1 MTDPATP
8 PEALDESHY
17 RRALGDFCDARVV
30 CAHDAI
36 YAVNGIKLI
45 DKGARIDRALYDRLL
60 QHRLSGSIDQL
71 MTAEGMLDL
80 AALETLA
87 RDLCASAPL
96 PRRMA
101 ARLGSAEPMVLPL
114 RAVPLPTPVALKLT
128 LMRDQHPALL
138 QHALQAMLV
147 ALYLGHRLRLPA
159 VQMQSLAAASLL
171 RDLGMLHM
179 DQVWLQAQH
188 TMADA
193 ERRHLRAHP
202 VTSMILL
209 RAQKVY
215 TEEAVTAVFEHHE
228 RLDGSGY
235 PRGAKATDISPLGQ
249 VLLSAELVAAMAHK
263 FGEASPHHLALVL
276 QLNQR
281 AFPKVMTAE
290 LLGLLQDA
298 IPVAS
303 AGDADLAARQLRLV
317 AEAFEQWADGK
328 AVLPTGLGDTPAHWM
343 TTRMGGLRQVL
354 IEAGTHPDQ
363 PAYLL
368 DQGGG
373 DDQQVAEAV
382 VMGREALWQLT
393 SICRDCLQRWPHLA
407 VADGEAAPARARKS
421 DAAVAAWCAW
431 AQRRLSGAPRAAAH
445 PPADHPSSDSGEG
458 SGALAVV

>member
-1 MTDPATP
+1 MTAPAIP

-17 RRALGDFCDARVV
+17 RRALGDFCDTRVV
-30 CAHDAI
+30 SAHDAI
-36 YAVNGIKLI
+36 YAVNGTKLI
-45 DKGARIDRALYDRLL
+45 EKGARIDRALYDRLL
-60 QHRLSGSIDQL
+60 QHRLAESIDQH
-71 MTAEGMLDL
+71 MAVEGMLGL
-80 AALETLA
+80 SELETMA
-87 RDLCASAPL
+87 RGLCAGAPL

-101 ARLGSAEPMVLPL
+101 ARLGSPDAMVLPL
-114 RAVPLPTPVALKLT
+114 RAVPLPAPVALKLT

-138 QHALQAMLV
+138 QQGLQALLV
-147 ALYLGHRLRLPA
+147 ALYLGTRLKLPEA
-159 VQMQSLAAASLL
+159 QMQSLAAASLL

-179 DQVWLQAQH
+179 DQTWLQAQR

-202 VTSMILL
+202 ITSMILL

-215 TEEAVTAVFEHHE
+215 SEEAVIAVFEHHE
-228 RLDGSGY
+228 RLDGTGY
-235 PRGAKATDISPLGQ
+235 PRGAKAADISPLGQ

-281 AFPKVMTAE
+281 AFPKVLTAE

-303 AGDADLAARQLRLV
+303 AGDAELAARQLRLL
-317 AEAFEQWADGK
+317 AEAFEQWAEWK
-328 AVLPTGLGDTPAHWM
+328 AALPTGPGDTPAHWM
-343 TTRMGGLRQVL
+343 AARMAGLRQIL

-393 SICRDCLQRWPHLA
+393 SICRECLQRWPHLA
-407 VADGEAAPARARKS
+407 AATEGGTSPARKG

-431 AQRRLSGAPRAAAH
+431 VQQRLSGAA
-445 PPADHPSSDSGEG
+445 PATGDRRSDSDD
-458 SGALAVV
+458 GAGA

>member
-1 MTDPATP
+1 MTAPAIP

-30 CAHDAI
+30 SAHDAI
-36 YAVNGIKLI
+36 YAVNGTKLI
-45 DKGARIDRALYDRLL
+45 EKGARIDRNLYDRLL
-60 QHRLSGSIDQL
+60 QHRLSESIDQH
-71 MTAEGMLDL
+71 MAVEGMLGL
-80 AALETLA
+80 PELETMA
-87 RDLCASAPL
+87 RGLCASAPL

-101 ARLGSAEPMVLPL
+101 ARLGTPDPMVLPL

-138 QHALQAMLV
+138 QQGLQALLV
-147 ALYLGHRLRLPA
+147 ALYLGTRLKLPVA
-159 VQMQSLAAASLL
+159 QMQSLAAASLL

-179 DQVWLQAQH
+179 DQVWLQAQR

-202 VTSMILL
+202 ITSTILL

-215 TEEAVTAVFEHHE
+215 AEDAVTAVFEHHE

-235 PRGAKATDISPLGQ
+235 PRGAKAADISPLGQ

-281 AFPKVMTAE
+281 AFPKVLTAE

-303 AGDADLAARQLRLV
+303 AGDAELAAHQLRLL
-317 AEAFEQWADGK
+317 AEAFEQWADWK
-328 AVLPTGLGDTPAHWM
+328 AALPTGPGDTPVHWM
-343 TTRMGGLRQVL
+343 AAHGRPAADPDRSRHPPRPAGLPARPGQRRRPAGGR
-354 IEAGTHPDQ
+354 
-363 PAYLL
+363 
-368 DQGGG
+368 GGG
-373 DDQQVAEAV
+373 D
-382 VMGREALWQLT
+382 GPR
-393 SICRDCLQRWPHLA
+393 
-407 VADGEAAPARARKS
+407 G
-421 DAAVAAWCAW
+421 AVAAH
-431 AQRRLSGAPRAAAH
+431 QRLPRMPAALAAPGRGRGRRRPGPQGRRCGGGGLVRLGAAAAVGR
-445 PPADHPSSDSGEG
+445 PAGCSGR
-458 SGALAVV
+458 SPRRRRRRRRAVGRLRRRV

>member
-1 MTDPATP
+1 MTAPAIP

-30 CAHDAI
+30 SAHDAI
-36 YAVNGIKLI
+36 YAVNGTKLI
-45 DKGARIDRALYDRLL
+45 EKGARIDRNLYDRLL
-60 QHRLSGSIDQL
+60 QHRLSESIDQH
-71 MTAEGMLDL
+71 MAVEGMLGL
-80 AALETLA
+80 PALETMA
-87 RDLCASAPL
+87 RGLCTSAPL

-101 ARLGSAEPMVLPL
+101 ARLGTPDPMVLPL

-138 QHALQAMLV
+138 QQGLQALLV
-147 ALYLGHRLRLPA
+147 ALYLGTRLKLPVA
-159 VQMQSLAAASLL
+159 QMQSLAAASLL

-179 DQVWLQAQH
+179 DQVWLQAQR

-202 VTSMILL
+202 ITSMILL

-215 TEEAVTAVFEHHE
+215 AEDALTAVFEHHE

-235 PRGAKATDISPLGQ
+235 PRGAKAADISPLGQ

-281 AFPKVMTAE
+281 AFPKVLTAE

-303 AGDADLAARQLRLV
+303 AGDAELAARQLRLL
-317 AEAFEQWADGK
+317 AEAFEQWADWK
-328 AVLPTGLGDTPAHWM
+328 AALPTGPGDTPAHWM
-343 TTRMGGLRQVL
+343 AARMAGLRQIL

-393 SICRDCLQRWPHLA
+393 SICRECLQRWPHLA
-407 VADGEAAPARARKS
+407 AAEGGAPARKGG
-421 DAAVAAWCAW
+421 DAAVADWCAW
-431 AQRRLSGAPRAAAH
+431 VQQRLSGGPRAAGAG
-445 PPADHPSSDSGEG
+445 PRADGPGDGE
-458 SGALAVV
+458 LPVV

>member
-1 MTDPATP
+1 MTAPAIP

-30 CAHDAI
+30 SAHDAI
-36 YAVNGIKLI
+36 YAVNGTKLI
-45 DKGARIDRALYDRLL
+45 EKGARIDRNLYDRLL
-60 QHRLSGSIDQL
+60 QHRLSESIDQH
-71 MTAEGMLDL
+71 MAVEGMLGL
-80 AALETLA
+80 PELETMA
-87 RDLCASAPL
+87 RGLCTSAPL

-101 ARLGSAEPMVLPL
+101 ARLGTPDPMVLPL
-114 RAVPLPTPVALKLT
+114 RAVPLPAPVALKLT

-138 QHALQAMLV
+138 QQGLQALLV
-147 ALYLGHRLRLPA
+147 ALYLGTRLKLPA
-159 VQMQSLAAASLL
+159 AQMQSLAAASLL

-179 DQVWLQAQH
+179 DQVWLQAQR

-202 VTSMILL
+202 ITSMILL

-215 TEEAVTAVFEHHE
+215 AEDAVTAVFEHHE

-235 PRGAKATDISPLGQ
+235 PRGAKAADISPLGQ

-281 AFPKVMTAE
+281 AFPKVLTAE

-303 AGDADLAARQLRLV
+303 AGDAELAAHQLRLL
-317 AEAFEQWADGK
+317 AEAFEQWADWK
-328 AVLPTGLGDTPAHWM
+328 AALPTGPGDSPAHWM
-343 TTRMGGLRQVL
+343 AARMAGLRQIL

-393 SICRDCLQRWPHLA
+393 SICRECLQRWPHLA
-407 VADGEAAPARARKS
+407 AAGGAAAPARKG

-431 AQRRLSGAPRAAAH
+431 VQQRLSGAAPAAAVAAGLR
-445 PPADHPSSDSGEG
+445 ADGSGSGEP
-458 SGALAVV
+458 AL